1 MAKGQKI
8 SDEIRS
14 AVMAELLAGH
24 AVTKVAERFNIPHS
38 TVSRLKTEIPQEKLD
53 EVGRKKGDRIAELI
67 TQNLELSFTA
77 MNNIANQTNNDEW
90 LSKQNADDLATLFG
104 VTADKV
110 FRVLEAIQNAQ
121 EQEWPEEVNV

>member
-1 MAKGQKI
+1 MKGKRI
-8 SDEIRS
+8 SDEIRT
-14 AVMAELLAGH
+14 AVMSALLNGH
-24 AVTKVAERFNIPHS
+24 AVTKVADDFKIPHS
-38 TVSRLKTEIPQEKLD
+38 TVSRLKNEIPQEKLD

-77 MNNIANQTNNDEW
+77 MNNIANQTGNAKW
-90 LSKQNADDLATLFG
+90 LSEQNAHDLATLFG

-121 EQEWPEEVNV
+121 VESEWPEVV